1 MKNTPPIPL
10 SPTLSSSSSSPPSSP
25 INNSIKRPLN
35 STHIAKTKTKPQKKR
50 SPTKAKK
57 PMVSNQSE
65 ITPKK
70 SSIYRGVT
78 RHRVTGKY
86 EAHLWDKDCW
96 NPPQTKKGRQVYLGA
111 YDNEKDAA
119 QTYDLAA
126 LKYWGSGTLL
136 NFPSDNYIEEYE
148 RMKQMTREE
157 YLASLRR
164 RSSGFARGVSKY
176 RGVARHHHNGRWEA
190 RIGRVF
196 GSKYLYL
203 GTYSTEEEAAQAYD
217 LAAIE
222 FRGPHAM
229 TNFDIS
235 CYTDNPL
242 LLSQTQ
248 PENPPQQES
257 FQTELR
263 ESDPIK
269 PVELEGQ
276 ITGENSI
283 EHLMGDFYMEQPCI
297 DEYPKI
303 GDMEMED
310 SDFSDMLSLFDAERF
325 EDDITSLFEEK

>member
-1 MKNTPPIPL
+1 MKKSPPIPL
-10 SPTLSSSSSSPPSSP
+10 SPTLSSSSSTSPSPPT
-25 INNSIKRPLN
+25 NNSIKRPLN
-35 STHIAKTKTKPQKKR
+35 LIHIAKTKTKQHKKR
-50 SPTKAKK
+50 SSTKAKK
-57 PMVSNQSE
+57 STFSNGSE
-65 ITPKK
+65 SPPKK

-86 EAHLWDKDCW
+86 EAHLWDKHCW
-96 NPPQTKKGRQVYLGA
+96 NPQKTKKGKQGA

-126 LKYWGSGTLL
+126 LKYWGRETML
-136 NFPSDNYIEEYE
+136 NFPFENYMEEYE
-148 RMKQMTREE
+148 RMMNMTREE

-190 RIGRVF
+190 RIGRVY

-235 CYTDNPL
+235 CYTDNTQVTQ
-242 LLSQTQ
+242 LLSHTQ
-248 PENPPQQES
+248 PENPPHQKPCQSEPK
-257 FQTELR
+257 

-269 PVELEGQ
+269 LIEPVGLIVEEH
-276 ITGENSI
+276 SI
-283 EHLMGDFYMEQPCI
+283 GHLMGDLCMEQQHI
-297 DEYPKI
+297 EKYPKI
-303 GDMEMED
+303 SDMEMD
-310 SDFSDMLSLFDAERF
+310 ASDLSDMLDLFDADRF
-325 EDDITSLFEEK
+325 EEDIASLFEEK